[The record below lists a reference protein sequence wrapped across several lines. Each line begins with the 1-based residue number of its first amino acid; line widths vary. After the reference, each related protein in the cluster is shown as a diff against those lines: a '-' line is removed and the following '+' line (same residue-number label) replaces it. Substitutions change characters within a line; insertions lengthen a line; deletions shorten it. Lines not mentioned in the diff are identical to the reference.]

1 MATVWTHY
9 KGRNTGKSKTDGVYV
24 VYIIIGKMN
33 ELDQPWFNVAVSGT
47 SGKLEQIRFMIDCPL
62 NIRRQSNVAVIN
74 TCQSL
79 IKRRQR
85 VFVILKT
92 SSFVLYHHHSGSDQA
107 STSNQSQWKTNK
119 QTKIHQ

>member
-9 KGRNTGKSKTDGVYV
+9 KGRNTGISKTDGVYV

-33 ELDQPWFNVAVSGT
+33 GLDQPWFNVAVSGT
-47 SGKLEQIRFMIDCPL
+47 SGKLEQIHFMIDCPL

-79 IKRRQR
+79 IKRHQR
-85 VFVILKT
+85 VFVILKM
-92 SSFVLYHHHSGSDQA
+92 SSFFLYHHHSGSDQA
-107 STSNQSQWKTNK
+107 STSNQSQYK
-119 QTKIHQ
+119 